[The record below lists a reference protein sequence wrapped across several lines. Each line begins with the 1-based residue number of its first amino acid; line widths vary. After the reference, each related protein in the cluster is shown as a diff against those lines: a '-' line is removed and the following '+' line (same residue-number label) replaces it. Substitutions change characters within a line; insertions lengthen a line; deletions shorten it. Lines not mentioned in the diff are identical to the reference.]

1 MKTMHGHGGK
11 RQGAGRKKGVPNK
24 ATALRQQRIRDSGK
38 DPLEVMIEAMRFHYE
53 YAVFLQSRYLEEKAA
68 NPAQPPT
75 VDERSI
81 SDAYKMAAGIAKE
94 AAPYVHPRLAAAT
107 QEVDAKDESG
117 GIKQTGRVI
126 INFVAADGSIA
137 SAR

>member
-1 MKTMHGHGGK
+1 MPKGGK
-11 RQGAGRKKGVPNK
+11 RLGAGRKKGVPNK
-24 ATALRQQRIRDSGK
+24 MSLAKREKISTTGK
-38 DPLEVMIEAMRFHYE
+38 DPLDVMIEAMRFHHD
-53 YAVFLQSRYLEEKAA
+53 YATYLQARYLEEKAA
-68 NPAQPPT
+68 DPNTRPT

-126 INFVAADGSIA
+126 INFVNADGSIA